1 MAKFCR
7 ADLAAALTDSYL
19 GLGRWRGAAAK
30 WRILRRHQAVAPDW
44 PIVEERR
51 KY

>member
-1 MAKFCR
+1 MAMLCR
-7 ADLAAALTDSYL
+7 AVLAAALTDHFL

-30 WRILRRHQAVAPDW
+30 RRIIRRHQAVAPDW
-44 PIVEERR
+44 PIVEQRR